1 MQSITTVNVYIYLY
15 VESEGDS
22 MKPWGKSLNS
32 RLQLRSK
39 KQLRGLMQPV
49 FYMF

>member
-22 MKPWGKSLNS
+22 MKPWGEKS
-32 RLQLRSK
+32 
-39 KQLRGLMQPV
+39 
-49 FYMF
+49 